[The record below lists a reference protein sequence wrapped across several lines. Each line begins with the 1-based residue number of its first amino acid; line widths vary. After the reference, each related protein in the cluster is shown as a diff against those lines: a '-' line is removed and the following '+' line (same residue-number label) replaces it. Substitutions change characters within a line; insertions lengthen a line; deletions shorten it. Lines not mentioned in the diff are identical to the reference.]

1 MLNVCMVGR
10 PLVMRMTQVKCQ
22 VAPPLLQC
30 IHLLVTTSSLHL
42 QVKTLQLLWNPNL
55 QTQVNHLCL
64 HRPFPSC
71 PEPLFQS
78 EAKCKTIDMKMNFIL
93 KQIKLI
99 FTRKV
104 MHLASFW
111 KGKFLEFGN
120 GLLHWNNCYLYLCH
134 LPFFELS
141 WSTIQLFVPW
151 VSFKFFDKC
160 LLRRGV
166 PVLHSWYIN
175 CSELFIKLI
184 AQEYLFLNFWKT
196 QLTCMSNYKDQNYDV
211 SWP

>member
-1 MLNVCMVGR
+1 MVGQ

-22 VAPPLLQC
+22 VVPPLLQC

-42 QVKTLQLLWNPNL
+42 QVKTLQLLWKPNL

-104 MHLASFW
+104 MHLASF
-111 KGKFLEFGN
+111 
-120 GLLHWNNCYLYLCH
+120 
-134 LPFFELS
+134 
-141 WSTIQLFVPW
+141 
-151 VSFKFFDKC
+151 
-160 LLRRGV
+160 
-166 PVLHSWYIN
+166 
-175 CSELFIKLI
+175 
-184 AQEYLFLNFWKT
+184 
-196 QLTCMSNYKDQNYDV
+196 
-211 SWP
+211 